1 MPIATLYGLDDF
13 FCLGHLV
20 HYDGAFTFYVLFFPF
35 SEKSQIQI
43 ATLIYEDWMKLNVKT
58 INTVNIQ
65 TWKLK
70 FLENEKENTVIPSM
84 IKFRKSTLIK
94 ENKNL
99 FTTITKLS
107 WNEHEKSQFPISIH
121 PITPGFRMLLWLMW
135 ENGGNPHLSS

>member
-1 MPIATLYGLDDF
+1 MWRDCTLALWKIKTSDHLTIRKHKESKFVLVPIATLYGLDDF

-20 HYDGAFTFYVLFFPF
+20 HYDGAFTFYVLFFLF

-84 IKFRKSTLIK
+84 IKFGKSTLIK
-94 ENKNL
+94 ENRNL

-107 WNEHEKSQFPISIH
+107 
-121 PITPGFRMLLWLMW
+121 
-135 ENGGNPHLSS
+135 